1 MKNGGLSL
9 KWLRKQGKKGI
20 YKCLLTNNLI
30 KEKAMRL
37 KDKVAIIT
45 GGGQGLGR
53 EYAMN
58 FCKEGAKVVIADINI
73 ENAGKVEKTLKEQ
86 GGEALAVK
94 VDVSKSDEVNMM
106 AEKTVDKFGKID
118 ILINNA
124 AVYYGVAMK
133 PFDTIPEEEWDRMFD
148 VNVKGM
154 WQCIKAV
161 TPNMKQNGKGKI
173 INISSGTWLLGIPM
187 LLHYVT
193 TKAAVVGMTRA
204 LSRELGE
211 YNICIN
217 SIAPGFTLTEASKTM
232 PGRPPGLEEMLA
244 QQTALGRNEEPE
256 DLVGAALFLASDDS
270 DFITGQ
276 MLNVDGGCMLY

>member
-1 MKNGGLSL
+1 
-9 KWLRKQGKKGI
+9 
-20 YKCLLTNNLI
+20 
-30 KEKAMRL
+30 MRL

-53 EYAMN
+53 EYAIK

-73 ENAGKVEKTLKEQ
+73 DNAKEVEKTLADM

-106 AEKTVDKFGKID
+106 AEKAIEKFGKID

-124 AVYYGVAMK
+124 AVYYGVPMK
-133 PFDTIPEEEWDRMFD
+133 PFDTISEEEWDRMFN

-154 WQCIKAV
+154 WLCIKAV
-161 TPNMKQNGKGKI
+161 TPDMKKNGKGKI
-173 INISSGTWLLGIPM
+173 INISSVTWLMGIPM
-187 LLHYVT
+187 ILHYVT

-204 LSRELGE
+204 LCRELGE

-217 SIAPGFTLTEASKTM
+217 SIAPGFTMTEASKTL
-232 PGRPPGLEEMLA
+232 PGRPPGLNEMIA

-256 DLVGAALFLASDDS
+256 DLVGAALFLASDES

-276 MLNVDGGCMLY
+276 MLNVDGGCMLH

>member
-1 MKNGGLSL
+1 
-9 KWLRKQGKKGI
+9 
-20 YKCLLTNNLI
+20 
-30 KEKAMRL
+30 MRL

-53 EYAMN
+53 EYAIK

-73 ENAGKVEKTLKEQ
+73 DNAKEVEKTLADM

-106 AEKTVDKFGKID
+106 AEKAIEKFGKID

-124 AVYYGVAMK
+124 AVYYGVPMK
-133 PFDTIPEEEWDRMFD
+133 PFDTISEEEWDRMFN

-154 WQCIKAV
+154 WLCIKAV
-161 TPNMKQNGKGKI
+161 TPDMKKNGKGKI
-173 INISSGTWLLGIPM
+173 INISSGTWLMGIPM
-187 LLHYVT
+187 ILHYVT

-204 LSRELGE
+204 LCRELGE

-217 SIAPGFTLTEASKTM
+217 SIAPGFTMTEASKTL
-232 PGRPPGLEEMLA
+232 PGRPPGLNEMIA

-256 DLVGAALFLASDDS
+256 DLVGAALFLASDES

-276 MLNVDGGCMLY
+276 MLNVDGGCMLH